1 MNAIVG
7 DWGNVFDTTI
17 IGIHQVMLEDGRV
30 LYWGGDGNGN
40 AFSNTQKY
48 GIFDPATG
56 EHEILSA
63 SHAVR
68 MFCGAGV
75 VLPGTDKVLI
85 AGGNGTG
92 AAGGQIFDT
101 SDETRVRD
109 SANDMANG
117 RFYPTM
123 VSLSSGQAVIFGGNG
138 NADLRGTPEIF
149 TLGEGWRTLD
159 GEGLRAAAGF

>member
-1 MNAIVG
+1 MNFQTTG
-7 DWGNVFDTTI
+7 EWGSVFNTTI
-17 IGIHQVMLEDGRV
+17 IGIHQVLMEDGRV
-30 LYWGGDGNGN
+30 LFWGGDGNGN

-56 EHEILSA
+56 EHEILEA
-63 SHAVR
+63 DHVVR

-92 AAGGQIFDT
+92 AAGGQLFDL
-101 SDETRVRD
+101 SDEELTRD
-109 SANDMANG
+109 GANNMDTG

-123 VSLSSGQAVIFGGNG
+123 LSLPTGQAVILGGNG
-138 NADLRGTPEIF
+138 NAAKRGTPEIF
-149 TLGEGWRTLD
+149 TQIRTHFALC
-159 GEGLRAAAGF
+159 